1 MQVNKIKNPAFIK
14 VISFFT
20 WNNFNAEKIN
30 HILNKLLVLK
40 EDNKV
45 FSKIKINDDFFLK
58 IKKNKEI
65 DYYTI
70 EFWLVSNK
78 DDFEIDLEEWKK
90 IFNTLKLSLNW
101 TKFEKKVF
109 SSKNYILSETNL
121 WLKFA
126 DKLHYDIE
134 FKKEWNYRYIY
145 PSWLSKE
152 LIPEFF
158 AHISKIEIYYA
169 RILSLY
175 KTFFIH
181 FPEIK
186 ESNTD
191 LIKEYSSIVE
201 EDDIKVTKEHIL
213 KLNKKI
219 NHLEW
224 INFGISYD
232 LESIENNFENISWR
246 LKSIWAEEARYFE
259 TLIEKIN
266 FIKNSFWRSFRK
278 NKLVKE
284 NIASNYLT
292 FLNNSL
298 EKEKL
303 EQEAKK
309 INHIKNIKEILWGLA
324 FVEIFIQWLS
334 ESTEIFNYS
343 ENLVNILTNTWF
355 MRMSL
360 ILLFVVWYFGWY
372 FGKYIIK
379 KYEN

>member
-1 MQVNKIKNPAFIK
+1 MDNNKVKNPAFIK
-14 VISFFT
+14 VISFF
-20 WNNFNAEKIN
+20 NGKYFELEKV
-30 HILNKLLVLK
+30 NKLL
-40 EDNKV
+40 NKILGLDEKNTR
-45 FSKIKINDDFFLK
+45 FSNIEINDNFFLK
-58 IKKNKEI
+58 VKKNKEI
-65 DYYTI
+65 DYYTL
-70 EFWLVSNK
+70 EFWLVSKK
-78 DDFEIDLEEWKK
+78 DDYEIDLKKWKK
-90 IFNTLKLSLNW
+90 LFNSLNISLKE
-101 TKFEKKVF
+101 TEFEDNVF

-121 WLKFA
+121 NLKFA

-145 PSWLSKE
+145 PGWESIE
-152 LIPEFF
+152 LIPEFL

-175 KTFFIH
+175 KTFFVH

-186 ESNTD
+186 DSNTD
-191 LIKEYSSIVE
+191 LIKEYSQIVE
-201 EDDIKVTKEHIL
+201 EDDIKVTKKHIIE
-213 KLNKKI
+213 LNKKI

-232 LESIENNFENISWR
+232 LESVENNLENISWR
-246 LKSIWAEEARYFE
+246 LKSIGWETARYFD
-259 TLIEKIN
+259 TMIEKIN
-266 FIKNSFWRSFRK
+266 FIKNSFERSFRK

-284 NIASNYLT
+284 NIATNYMT

-303 EQEAKK
+303 EQEKRK

-334 ESTEIFNYS
+334 ESTKIFEFS
-343 ENLVNILTNTWF
+343 TNLTNILTNTSF

-360 ILLFVVWYFGWY
+360 ILLFVIWYFGWFFARY
-372 FGKYIIK
+372 LIFLK
-379 KYEN
+379 K